1 MIMSASTSPSPAF
14 HEAVKQLLR
23 DLGQTLP
30 SGWESMQMVREMNAS
45 ASSPALALL
54 EEAMTQLEAR
64 RPRQAR
70 LLRQRYWQDLSI
82 QALMTKHHRSKSSIH
97 RDLRAAQDALATI
110 LWEREQRARERFIRE
125 QYQRLE
131 APTYD
136 RLFGVDALI
145 AQLRELILA
154 EDGPALILL
163 TGMGGMGKTSVADRL
178 SRLLIDE
185 RAFAGFGWI
194 SLRPQV
200 SLWDNRPY
208 FQAASQQ
215 EAVTMIFEALAIQLL
230 GAGAIPSPFSLTEL
244 LARLQTHLHQA
255 PHFIVIDNLE
265 TLPDIRPILMQIN
278 TLARPTRFLITS
290 RRRPFDIPDL
300 HVQSIPSL
308 HREAARALLRHE
320 GHKRNILALQIAED
334 EQLDRIWQQ
343 VGGNPLALRL
353 VAGQLHVHSLPDVL
367 AHLTQGRQ
375 MHQLFDYIYRQAW
388 AGLDG
393 LARRVLIAM
402 SLLPPH
408 GGGVAQI
415 ATITELPPAS
425 IRDALETL
433 IQVNLVDIRVGPEGA
448 RYTIHGLTRAFLHH
462 IAAWS

>member
-1 MIMSASTSPSPAF
+1 MSASVSPSSDF
-14 HEAVKQLLR
+14 QKAVKQLLR

-30 SGWESMQMVREMNAS
+30 SGWESMQMVREIRAS
-45 ASSPALALL
+45 ASSPALVLL

-64 RPRQAR
+64 RPYQAQ
-70 LLRQRYWQDLSI
+70 LLHQRYWQDEAI
-82 QALMTKHHRSKSSIH
+82 QTLMRKYHRSKSSIH
-97 RDLRAAQDALATI
+97 RDLRAAHDALAAI
-110 LWEREQRARERFIRE
+110 LWEREQRARERFARE

-136 RLFGVDALI
+136 RLFGVDALLT
-145 AQLRELILA
+145 QLRELILS

-200 SLWDNRPY
+200 SLWDTRPY
-208 FQAASQQ
+208 FQPHPQQ
-215 EAVTMIFEALAIQLL
+215 EAATMVFEALTIQLL
-230 GAGAIPSPFSLTEL
+230 GEGAIPSPFSLTDL
-244 LARLQTHLHQA
+244 LARLRTHLHHA

-265 TLPDIRPILMQIN
+265 SLPDIRPILTQIN
-278 TLARPTRFLITS
+278 NLARPTRFLITS

-320 GHKRNILALQIAED
+320 ARKRNILALQLAPD

-353 VAGQLHVHSLPDVL
+353 VAGQLHVHPLPDVL

-375 MHQLFDYIYRQAW
+375 MHQFFDYIYRQAW
-388 AGLDG
+388 ASLDD
-393 LARRVLIAM
+393 LAQRVLIAM

-408 GGGVAQI
+408 GGDVAQI
-415 ATITELPPAS
+415 AAITELSPGS

-433 IQVNLVDIRVGPEGA
+433 IQVNLVDVRVGPEGA
-448 RYTIHGLTRAFLHH
+448 RYTIHSLTRAFLHH

>member
-1 MIMSASTSPSPAF
+1 
-14 HEAVKQLLR
+14 
-23 DLGQTLP
+23 
-30 SGWESMQMVREMNAS
+30 
-45 ASSPALALL
+45 
-54 EEAMTQLEAR
+54 MTELEAR
-64 RPRQAR
+64 RPYQAR
-70 LLRQRYWQDLSI
+70 LLRQRHWQDLSI

-97 RDLRAAQDALATI
+97 RDLRAAQDSLAAI
-110 LWEREQRARERFIRE
+110 LWEREQQARERFIRE

-136 RLFGVDALI
+136 RLFGVDALLT
-145 AQLRELILA
+145 QLQELILA

-178 SRLLIDE
+178 SRMLIDQ
-185 RAFAGFGWI
+185 RAFADFGWV

-208 FQAASQQ
+208 FQASSQE
-215 EAVTMIFEALAIQLL
+215 EAVAMVFEALTIQLL
-230 GAGAIPSPFSLTEL
+230 GEGAIPSPFSLTDL
-244 LARLQTHLHQA
+244 LARLRTHLHQA

-265 TLPDIRPILMQIN
+265 TLPDIRPILTQIN
-278 TLARPTRFLITS
+278 TLTRPTRFLITS

-300 HVQSIPSL
+300 HIQSIPPL

-320 GHKRNILALQIAED
+320 ARKRNILALQIATD
-334 EQLDRIWQQ
+334 EQLDHIWQQ

-353 VAGQLHVHSLPDVL
+353 VAGQLHVHPLPDVL

-375 MHQLFDYIYRQAW
+375 MHQLFDYIYHQAW
-388 AGLDG
+388 AGLDD

-408 GGGVAQI
+408 GGDVAQI
-415 ATITELPPAS
+415 AAITELPPAS

-433 IQVNLVDIRVGPEGA
+433 TQVNLVDMRVGSEGV
-448 RYTIHGLTRAFLHH
+448 RYAIHSLTRAFLHH